1 MVLQKGC
8 GILHKLVINGGK
20 KISGEIKLQGAKNS
34 ALPILAATVLVEGQT
49 VIKNCP
55 ELTDIYV
62 ASRILTH
69 LGCKVTR
76 QEKETVVV
84 SNNGIT
90 CGFISE
96 KLMREMR
103 SSIIFLGAVLGRC
116 GECSLYFPGGCQL
129 GPRPVDIHLSALRKM
144 GIMISEEHGRINC
157 TAPNGIKGAKIML
170 EFPSVGAT
178 ENIILAAV
186 KAEGETE
193 IKNAAREP
201 EIKDLVSYLVKCGAK
216 IEFSSE
222 STIRIMGVDRLDG
235 CEHSVIPDR
244 IAAATY
250 LAAAA
255 ITDGAVCISGT
266 SQLDAS
272 SFTGYFEHMGCS
284 VYICNDKICLK
295 GKNRILPVKSLKT
308 MPYPGF
314 ATDMQAIIMSV
325 LCKADGTSVFE
336 ENIFESRYKH
346 VDALNMMGA
355 DIKVYGKIAVV
366 QGVKKLYG
374 ANVEATDLRGGAAMT
389 VAALAAEGTTEITC
403 INHIDRGYE
412 KIDTVLASLG
422 ADIKRKP
429 EFQ

>member
-1 MVLQKGC
+1 MLCKKGC
-8 GILHKLVINGGK
+8 DILHKLVINGGK
-20 KISGEIKLQGAKNS
+20 RISGEIKLQGAKNS
-34 ALPILAATVLVEGQT
+34 ALPIMAATVLADGQT

-55 ELTDIYV
+55 ELTDIYA

-69 LGCKVTR
+69 LGCKVSRCENGTII
-76 QEKETVVV
+76 V
-84 SNNGIT
+84 SNSGIEKDS
-90 CGFISE
+90 ISE

-103 SSIIFLGAVLGRC
+103 SSIIFLGALLGRC
-116 GECSLYFPGGCQL
+116 GSCSLYFPGGCQL
-129 GPRPVDIHLSALRKM
+129 GPRPVDIHISALRKM
-144 GIMISEEHGRINC
+144 GIVISEEHGKINC

-201 EIKDLVSYLVKCGAK
+201 EIHDLVSYLVKCGAK
-216 IEFSSE
+216 IECTSG
-222 STIRIMGVDRLDG
+222 STIKICGVDRLYG
-235 CEHSVIPDR
+235 CEHQVIPDR

-255 ITDGAVCISGT
+255 ITDGAVCISGI
-266 SQLDAS
+266 SSLDVS
-272 SFTGYFEHMGCS
+272 SFTGYFEQMGCS
-284 VYICNDKICLK
+284 VCTCNDSIYLK
-295 GKNRILPVKSLKT
+295 ARNRILPIKSLKT

-314 ATDMQAIIMSV
+314 ATDLQSIMMSV
-325 LCKADGTSVFE
+325 LCMADGTSVFE

-366 QGVKKLYG
+366 EGVKKLYG

-389 VAALAAEGTTEITC
+389 ISALAAEGTSEITC

-412 KIDTVLASLG
+412 KIDSVLASLG

-429 EFQ
+429 ETR